1 MAFKH
6 ANNSEEVVRRLYTGV
21 GVAKVISVNP
31 TKAEMESI
39 YGTAVQNEPVY
50 AGETQNG
57 DKQMRIS
64 FVLSVNVGADKPM
77 LTNLTFFLNDVF
89 MKGTNSGKYQVIDKY
104 GRTAWATQEEI
115 DSNKIPQYTNGPAR
129 IDRAYRKV
137 YSGEANLE
145 QFIRA
150 LLCLDDAEYYN
161 SNTSSFVT
169 RTGAELDACEGTLE
183 DVKAIIDGDIQELKD
198 IVAMASNNEVK
209 VLLGVRNSNDGR
221 QYQAVYTDLFVRNK
235 SRMDTAVKMF
245 ERSLDD
251 RIQNGGYKTT
261 EFDVAPIH
269 EYKVVPTSFATEEA
283 KPEVPATDTV
293 GDMPEEFPEC

>member
-39 YGTAVQNEPVY
+39 YGTTVQNEPVY
-50 AGETQNG
+50 AGKTQNG

-89 MKGTNSGKYQVIDKY
+89 MKGANSGKYQVIDRF

-115 DSNKIPQYTNGPAR
+115 DANKIPQYTNGPAR
-129 IDRAYRKV
+129 IERIYRKL

-145 QFIRA
+145 KFIRA
-150 LLCLDDAEYYN
+150 FLCLNDAEYYN
-161 SNTSSFVT
+161 SNTSSYVK
-169 RTGAELDACEGTLE
+169 RTGEDLEKCDGILE
-183 DVKAIIDGDIQELKD
+183 DVKAIIDGNIGELKD
-198 IVAMASNNEVK
+198 IVKMGANNEVK

-221 QYQAVYTDLFVRNK
+221 QYQAVYTDEFVRNT
-235 SRMDTAVKMF
+235 SRIETAIRAF
-245 ERSLDD
+245 EKSLDD

-269 EYKVVPTSFATEEA
+269 EYKVVPTSFATDEA

-293 GDMPEEFPEC
+293 GDMPEEFPEY